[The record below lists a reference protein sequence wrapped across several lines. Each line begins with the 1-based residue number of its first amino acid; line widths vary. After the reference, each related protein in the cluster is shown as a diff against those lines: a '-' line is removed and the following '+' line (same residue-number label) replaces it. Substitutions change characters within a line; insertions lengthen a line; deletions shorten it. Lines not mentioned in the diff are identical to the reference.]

1 MPLSVHEL
9 RVLLAALFR
18 SDLRPSFSAR
28 PICWLRLSTCGVP
41 HEPHR
46 LHGLLCLL
54 LTSAF
59 RLGRLTASSVPKLR
73 TERRPPGVSLTAFAA
88 HLPDLQP
95 WPLMDLDF
103 AIRCPLVRP
112 RMPLIRFLFVRSR
125 FCSTLP
131 PDPASRRRPCA
142 SLALRLHRTVQR
154 TFTSK
159 LSNMPGTQRE
169 YEWVVAAVL
178 PQENRFI
185 STLTRASRRGRS
197 AAQRTA
203 TPDARV

>member
-1 MPLSVHEL
+1 MPSADFCVPIRSPHGSLSPN
-9 RVLLAALFR
+9 
-18 SDLRPSFSAR
+18 S
-28 PICWLRLSTCGVP
+28 G
-41 HEPHR
+41 
-46 LHGLLCLL
+46 
-54 LTSAF
+54 
-59 RLGRLTASSVPKLR
+59 
-73 TERRPPGVSLTAFAA
+73 TERRSPGVSLTAFTA

-142 SLALRLHRTVQR
+142 SLALRFHQAVQR

-159 LSNMPGTQRE
+159 LSDMPGTQRSRSRDGRYAWG
-169 YEWVVAAVL
+169 YEDRLRLKGICWVTRKGGPCDPFTQTDAGVA
-178 PQENRFI
+178 
-185 STLTRASRRGRS
+185 
-197 AAQRTA
+197 
-203 TPDARV
+203 